1 MYFFFYTYNIRSK
14 FISEIRVITKYI
26 GFNIKDF

>member
-14 FISEIRVITKYI
+14 FISEIRVITKY